1 MRKVNEIMAP
11 DRLTVVSPG
20 ESLMVKIIGIDLGT
34 TNSLVAVMQGGKPVV
49 IPTAEGGNLCPSVV
63 GFGKSGEILVGQV
76 AKRDDLVCLSTADAY
91 LAILFAGRLRTLLQR
106 PVSSS
111 ALKIRDRARKATLNR
126 YCQLPAL
133 RPQ

>member
-1 MRKVNEIMAP
+1 MA
-11 DRLTVVSPG
+11 
-20 ESLMVKIIGIDLGT
+20 KIIGIDLGT
-34 TNSLVAVMQGGKPVV
+34 TNSLVAIVQGGNSVV

-76 AKRDDLVCLSTADAY
+76 ARRDDLVCPLTADAY
-91 LAILFAGRLRTLLQR
+91 LAILFASRLRILLQR

-111 ALKIRDRARKATLNR
+111 ALKIRDRARKATLSR
-126 YCQLPAL
+126 YCQLPVL